1 MAYAPAII
9 PWKMSLFEF
18 NCTFITHKINFP
30 QLQAV
35 LNIASNS
42 LQVKYSRTEARES
55 TRIIVHNKSNTKR
68 VRALLSTINQTQTET
83 SNNWKIACSHN
94 TSLNEAENGVSFTN
108 HLYGQIAMSV
118 AQFFDMAWPGIEK
131 SLPAA
136 QPTAPL
142 SGS

>member
-1 MAYAPAII
+1 
-9 PWKMSLFEF
+9 
-18 NCTFITHKINFP
+18 
-30 QLQAV
+30 
-35 LNIASNS
+35 
-42 LQVKYSRTEARES
+42 
-55 TRIIVHNKSNTKR
+55 
-68 VRALLSTINQTQTET
+68 LSTINQTQTVT
-83 SNNWKIACSHN
+83 TNNWKIACSHS

-118 AQFFDMAWPGIEK
+118 AQFFGMARPGIEK